1 VNSIPEDKNL
11 EWINQGRCPKWKV
24 KRMANLA
31 ELMKGR
37 VEDLVKG
44 PPTLPIGDYPAV
56 ISKFELTQARNAEQT
71 PILRFTARILDWPAD
86 DSIEESQKA
95 VIENIANRT
104 VNCDFWLPLDYK
116 YGRLCQQCGITG
128 EITEQTNYELVG
140 KHVLAIVKHQI
151 SKKTGETWAVAQ
163 SFIGTE

>member
-1 VNSIPEDKNL
+1 
-11 EWINQGRCPKWKV
+11 
-24 KRMANLA
+24 MANLA

-71 PILRFTARILDWPAD
+71 PILRFTARILGWPAD

-95 VIENIANRT
+95 LIENITQRT
-104 VNCDFWLPLDYK
+104 VNCDYWLPLDYR

-140 KHVLAIVKHQI
+140 KEVIAAVKHQI
-151 SKKTGETWAVAQ
+151 SKKTGEVWATAQ
-163 SFIGTE
+163 QLIGTA